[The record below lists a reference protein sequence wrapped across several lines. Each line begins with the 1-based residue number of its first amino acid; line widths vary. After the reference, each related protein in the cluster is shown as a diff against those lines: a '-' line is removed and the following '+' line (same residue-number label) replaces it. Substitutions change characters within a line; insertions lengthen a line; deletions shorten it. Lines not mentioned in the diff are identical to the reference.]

1 MKKSYLIFLLIFI
14 LCYMLTDPIHGMEGV
29 RNGLLL
35 WYDRVLPALLPF
47 SIISY
52 ILVASNN
59 LSFFSKILHPL
70 IKKVI
75 PVSPEGVYPLLAGF
89 LFGFPLGSKIVS
101 QLLETDQIEKEEAQ
115 ILLSVCNNISPVFIT
130 GYMVHQ
136 CIGKDRY
143 MLPAIACIYLPPL
156 IFGSIQLRRI
166 RHNPSYKKNEAPRS
180 QITFKIID
188 AGIMNGFETLIKL
201 CGYIVI
207 FSILCQPLILLQNRF
222 PILALGISGLLE
234 ITNGISVISS
244 YSLRITVIFL
254 LCNVFT
260 AFGGLSGI
268 AQTSSMIGD
277 TSLSMK
283 SYIRD
288 KSLFALGTFTLSLAY
303 LICTTGF

>member
-1 MKKSYLIFLLIFI
+1 MKKSYLIFLLIFL
-14 LCYMLTDPIHGMEGV
+14 LCYMLIDPIRGMEGV

-101 QLLETDQIEKEEAQ
+101 QLLETKQIAEEEAQ

-136 CIGKDRY
+136 CIGEDRY

-156 IFGSIQLRRI
+156 IFGSIRMRRI
-166 RHNPSYKKNEAPRS
+166 TPNMSYKKNEAPRS

-207 FSILCQPLILLQNRF
+207 FSILCQPLILLQKRL

-234 ITNGISVISS
+234 VTNGVSFISS
-244 YSLRITVIFL
+244 YHLRLTTIFL

-260 AFGGLSGI
+260 AFGGISGI
-268 AQTSSMIGD
+268 AQTSSMTGD

-283 SYIRD
+283 SYVKD
-288 KSLFALGTFTLSLAY
+288 KFLFSIGTFVLSLLY
-303 LICTTGF
+303 LTCTTGF